1 MNLKKGRFG
10 DGGPAA
16 SPMIKLAIWRGRRR
30 RLRQLKLHRRNCI
43 PFPRG
48 KSSSFILE
56 FVFDFRKD
64 NLVHLVM
71 RSLFPY
77 QRPILLDFW
86 KDNLAILVIRSIF
99 LIKDYFFLI
108 KDYLFEK

>member
-1 MNLKKGRFG
+1 MNLQKGRFG
-10 DGGPAA
+10 DSGPAA

-77 QRPILLDFW
+77 QRRILLDFW
-86 KDNLAILVIRSIF
+86 KDDLVILVIRSIF
-99 LIKDYFFLI
+99 PYQGL
-108 KDYLFEK
+108 LFPYQGLSF